1 MIARRC
7 LWILASLAVTAALVG
22 LWQHAADARLVSPAF
37 LPSPA
42 RAWIALIDGLQQ
54 GDLAFKLMS
63 TVERMI
69 YGWLLALLLGIVI
82 GSIIGISRTARAYLV
97 PTLEMIRPLP
107 ASAIIPVAISF
118 FGLSEGMII
127 AVIGFGA
134 LWPMLLSTVH
144 GFQAVEQRLYE
155 VGRLLGLSA
164 WEVIRKIALPS
175 AMPDILAGMRIGLTV
190 ALILSVVGEM
200 MASADGLGQ
209 WVLFAARAFRAAD
222 LYAGVVL
229 LGVIGFL
236 SATILGAVERYLL
249 RWRVTP

>member
-69 YGWLLALLLGIVI
+69 YGWLLASLLGIVI

>member
-69 YGWLLALLLGIVI
+69 YGWLLASLLGIVI

-209 WVLFAARAFRAAD
+209 WVLFAARAFRSAD

-249 RWRVTP
+249 